1 MPTWYGVAADRPGCT
16 LPAVSDLVGSLL
28 GVPAVILL
36 SAGLGIIAVTLI
48 SRLRRRA
55 GRAPIRWAHL
65 AFGVG
70 LTGAGVLLLQLD
82 VALVGVH

>member
-1 MPTWYGVAADRPGCT
+1 MPTWYGLAGDRPGAT
-16 LPAVSDLVGSLL
+16 LPAVRDLLGSLL

-36 SAGLGIIAVTLI
+36 AGGLGIIGVTLL
-48 SRLRRRA
+48 SRVRRRA

-65 AFGVG
+65 VFGLG

-82 VALVGVH
+82 VALVGVR